1 MIAQM
6 IESIMYFGIGFLLAA
21 LGVLIVAPLVHDR
34 AVRLTMRRLEATIP
48 LSMAELQAD
57 KDLQRAEF
65 AMSTRRLE
73 TTIEQLRTK
82 SAGQLAELGRKGD
95 AINRLKIEL
104 GTVRDQ
110 LSATEDEFAVK
121 TRAALDGQRSLSE
134 KQLAE
139 LRSELDK
146 RSSIANLQK
155 VEIVA
160 LEAQVEAL
168 RERLTPTGE
177 EPKTEAGVVPLV
189 PPVSMDSSQ
198 SPPLIDQ
205 RREGAAVPLMPTA
218 PMDSS
223 QNSPLI
229 DRRHKG
235 DGVPLMPTNSLQN
248 SPLIDPHKGDA
259 VPLIPTAP
267 MDSSQRPK
275 PNNQRRERDVFH
287 FVPKDWSI
295 AELPKTPMDSS
306 QNQRTNNQRHKDDV
320 FHFVPKD
327 WPTTETD
334 SSQSPPPKHQRHEGD
349 ILPFAPNDSAAAEV
363 RSGGPV
369 RDSAARRDAFDQRTG
384 TVRAGSDFSAG
395 LRSVEPSIRVASR
408 RTGLKNQVAS
418 GSSSI
423 GRRTLRAV
431 AACFIAALIG
441 VGGSSAWLSRGDGAK
456 EIFRN
461 WTPSLGSLSSVSTT
475 KYPTAPVPAV
485 AATSPELVHQFEA
498 MPRDLAVVRRS
509 VEQLTEKQEQMAR
522 NIAALRS
529 AEHDIKKKTSSPH
542 LQSRTKLIPWPETRP
557 TTIAGWTLRGVN
569 NGTAVLEGPYGTW
582 RAMQGDTVPG
592 VGRVESMVRW
602 GGRLIVATNSGLIST
617 P

>member
-21 LGVLIVAPLVHDR
+21 LSVLIVVPLVHDR

-73 TTIEQLRTK
+73 LTIEQLGTK

-104 GTVRDQ
+104 GIVRNQ

-121 TRAALDGQRSLSE
+121 TRAALLSE
-134 KQLAE
+134 RQLAE
-139 LRSELDK
+139 LKSELDK

-160 LEAQVEAL
+160 LAAQVEAL

-177 EPKTEAGVVPLV
+177 KPTTGVVPLV
-189 PPVSMDSSQ
+189 PPVPMAPSKSA
-198 SPPLIDQ
+198 PLIDQ

-218 PMDSS
+218 PMDS
-223 QNSPLI
+223 
-229 DRRHKG
+229 
-235 DGVPLMPTNSLQN
+235 LQN
-248 SPLIDPHKGDA
+248 SPLVDRHKGDA
-259 VPLIPTAP
+259 APLIPAVP
-267 MDSSQRPK
+267 MDSLQRPT
-275 PNNQRRERDVFH
+275 PNDQRRERDVFH
-287 FVPKDWSI
+287 FVTKDWSI
-295 AELPKTPMDSS
+295 TELPKTPMDPS
-306 QNQRTNNQRHKDDV
+306 QNQPTNNLRHKDNV
-320 FHFVPKD
+320 FHSVPKD
-327 WPTTETD
+327 WPTTEKD
-334 SSQSPPPKHQRHEGD
+334 SSESPPPKHRHHEGD
-349 ILPFAPNDSAAAEV
+349 TLLFAPKDWAVAEV

-369 RDSAARRDAFDQRTG
+369 RDSAARRDASDQRIE
-384 TVRAGSDFSAG
+384 TVREGSDFSAG
-395 LRSVEPSIRVASR
+395 LRSVEPLIRVASR
-408 RTGLKNQVAS
+408 RTGLKNQIES

-423 GRRTLRAV
+423 GRRTLRAA

-441 VGGSSAWLSRGDGAK
+441 AGGSSAWLSHGEGAK

-461 WTPSLGSLSSVSTT
+461 WTPSRDALSSMSTT
-475 KYPTAPVPAV
+475 KYPSAPVPAM
-485 AATSPELVHQFEA
+485 AATSPELVRQLEA
-498 MPRDLAVVRRS
+498 MPRDLAAVRS
-509 VEQLTEKQEQMAR
+509 GVEQLTEKQEQMAR

-529 AEHDIKKKTSSPH
+529 AEHGTKKKRSSFH

-557 TTIAGWTLRGVN
+557 TTIAGWTLRGIT
-569 NGTAVLEGPYGTW
+569 NGTAVLEGPHGTW
-582 RAMQGDTVPG
+582 SAMQGDTVPG
-592 VGRVESMVRW
+592 VGRVELMVRW
-602 GGRLIVATNSGLIST
+602 GGRLIVATSSGLIST

>member
-1 MIAQM
+1 MIVQM

-21 LGVLIVAPLVHDR
+21 LSVLIVAPLVHDR
-34 AVRLTMRRLEATIP
+34 AVRLTMRRVEATIP

-73 TTIEQLRTK
+73 TIIEQFRTK
-82 SAGQLAELGRKGD
+82 GAGQLAELGRKGD

-121 TRAALDGQRSLSE
+121 TRAALDAQRSLSE

-139 LRSELDK
+139 LKSELDK
-146 RSSIANLQK
+146 RSSITNLQK

-160 LEAQVEAL
+160 LEAKVETL
-168 RERLTPTGE
+168 RERLTPTGAK
-177 EPKTEAGVVPLV
+177 PKTEAGLVPLV
-189 PPVSMDSSQ
+189 PPVPMDSSKG
-198 SPPLIDQ
+198 PTLIEQ
-205 RREGAAVPLMPTA
+205 PRKGAAVPLMPTT
-218 PMDSS
+218 PMHSS
-223 QNSPLI
+223 QNPRLI
-229 DRRHKG
+229 DQRHK
-235 DGVPLMPTNSLQN
+235 
-248 SPLIDPHKGDA
+248 A

-267 MDSSQRPK
+267 MDSLQNTPLVDRHKSDAVMPTAPLDSSQRPT
-275 PNNQRRERDVFH
+275 PNDQRREQDGFH

-295 AELPKTPMDSS
+295 ADLPKTPMDFS
-306 QNQRTNNQRHKDDV
+306 QNHPTNNWRHKDDV

-327 WPTTETD
+327 WPTTEIS
-334 SSQSPPPKHQRHEGD
+334 SSQSPSPKHQRHEGD
-349 ILPFAPNDSAAAEV
+349 ILPFASKDSAAAEV

-369 RDSAARRDAFDQRTG
+369 RDSAARGGAFNQRMG
-384 TVRAGSDFSAG
+384 TVREGPDFSAG

-441 VGGSSAWLSRGDGAK
+441 VGGSSAWLSHNDGAK

-461 WTPSLGSLSSVSTT
+461 WTPSLGFLSSMSTT
-475 KYPTAPVPAV
+475 KYHPAPVPAV
-485 AATSPELVHQFEA
+485 AAMSPELVHELEA
-498 MPRDLAVVRRS
+498 MPRDLAVVRRG

-522 NIAALRS
+522 NIADLRS
-529 AEHDIKKKTSSPH
+529 AEHDIKKKASSPH
-542 LQSRTKLIPWPETRP
+542 LQSRTKLIPWPETKP
-557 TTIAGWTLRGVN
+557 TTIAGWTLRGIT
-569 NGTAVLEGPYGTW
+569 NGTAVLEGPHGTW

-602 GGRLIVATNSGLIST
+602 GGRLIVATSSGLIST

>member
-21 LGVLIVAPLVHDR
+21 LSVLIVVPLVHDR
-34 AVRLTMRRLEATIP
+34 AVRLTIRRLEATIP

-73 TTIEQLRTK
+73 LTIEQLGTK

-104 GTVRDQ
+104 GIVRDQ

-121 TRAALDGQRSLSE
+121 TRALDAQRSLSE
-134 KQLAE
+134 RQLAE
-139 LRSELDK
+139 LKSELDK

-160 LEAQVEAL
+160 RAAQVEAL

-177 EPKTEAGVVPLV
+177 EPTTGVVPLV
-189 PPVSMDSSQ
+189 PPAPMAPSKSA
-198 SPPLIDQ
+198 PLIDQ
-205 RREGAAVPLMPTA
+205 RREGALMPTA
-218 PMDSS
+218 PMDS
-223 QNSPLI
+223 
-229 DRRHKG
+229 
-235 DGVPLMPTNSLQN
+235 LQN
-248 SPLIDPHKGDA
+248 SPLVDRHKGDA
-259 VPLIPTAP
+259 APLIPTVP
-267 MDSSQRPK
+267 MDSSQRPTA
-275 PNNQRRERDVFH
+275 NDQRRERDVFH
-287 FVPKDWSI
+287 FVTKDWSI

-306 QNQRTNNQRHKDDV
+306 QNQPTNNLRHKDNV
-320 FHFVPKD
+320 FHSVPKD
-327 WPTTETD
+327 WPTTEKD
-334 SSQSPPPKHQRHEGD
+334 SSESPPPKPQRHEGD
-349 ILPFAPNDSAAAEV
+349 TLPFAPKDWAVAEV

-369 RDSAARRDAFDQRTG
+369 RDSAARRDVFDQRIE
-384 TVRAGSDFSAG
+384 TVREGSDFSAG

-408 RTGLKNQVAS
+408 RTGLKNQIAS

-423 GRRTLRAV
+423 GRRTLRAA

-441 VGGSSAWLSRGDGAK
+441 AGGSSAWLSHGEGAK

-461 WTPSLGSLSSVSTT
+461 WTPSLGSLSSMSTA
-475 KYPTAPVPAV
+475 KYPPAPVPAM
-485 AATSPELVHQFEA
+485 AATSPELVRQLEA
-498 MPRDLAVVRRS
+498 MPRDLAAVRS
-509 VEQLTEKQEQMAR
+509 GVEQLTEKQEQMAR
-522 NIAALRS
+522 NIVALRS
-529 AEHDIKKKTSSPH
+529 AELGTKKKTSSFH

-557 TTIAGWTLRGVN
+557 TTIAGWTLRGIT
-569 NGTAVLEGPYGTW
+569 NGTAVLEGPHGTW
-582 RAMQGDTVPG
+582 SAMQGDTVPG
-592 VGRVESMVRW
+592 VGRVELMVRW
-602 GGRLIVATNSGLIST
+602 GGRLIVATSSGLIST

>member
-21 LGVLIVAPLVHDR
+21 LSVLIVAPLVHDR

-48 LSMAELQAD
+48 LSMAEVQAD

-73 TTIEQLRTK
+73 LTIEQLRTK

-104 GTVRDQ
+104 GIVRDQ
-110 LSATEDEFAVK
+110 LSATENEFAVK
-121 TRAALDGQRSLSE
+121 TRAALDAQRSLSE
-134 KQLAE
+134 RQLAE
-139 LRSELDK
+139 LKSELDK

-160 LEAQVEAL
+160 LAAQTEAL

-177 EPKTEAGVVPLV
+177 EPTTETGVVPLV
-189 PPVSMDSSQ
+189 PPVPMDPSKRA
-198 SPPLIDQ
+198 PLIDQ
-205 RREGAAVPLMPTA
+205 RREGAAAPLLPTA
-218 PMDSS
+218 PMDS
-223 QNSPLI
+223 
-229 DRRHKG
+229 
-235 DGVPLMPTNSLQN
+235 LQN
-248 SPLIDPHKGDA
+248 SPLVDRHKGDA
-259 VPLIPTAP
+259 APLIPAVP
-267 MDSSQRPK
+267 MDSLQRPT
-275 PNNQRRERDVFH
+275 PNDQRRERDVFH
-287 FVPKDWSI
+287 FVTKDWSI
-295 AELPKTPMDSS
+295 TELPKTPMNPS
-306 QNQRTNNQRHKDDV
+306 QNQPTNNLRHKDNV
-320 FHFVPKD
+320 FHFLPKD
-327 WPTTETD
+327 WPTTEKN
-334 SSQSPPPKHQRHEGD
+334 SSKSPPPKHRHHEGD
-349 ILPFAPNDSAAAEV
+349 TLPFAPKDWAIAEV

-369 RDSAARRDAFDQRTG
+369 RDSAARRDASDQRIE
-384 TVRAGSDFSAG
+384 TVREGSDFSAG

-408 RTGLKNQVAS
+408 RTGLKNQIES

-423 GRRTLRAV
+423 GRRTLRPA

-441 VGGSSAWLSRGDGAK
+441 AGGSSAWLSHGEGAK

-461 WTPSLGSLSSVSTT
+461 WTPLLGSLSSMSTT
-475 KYPTAPVPAV
+475 KYPPAPVPAM
-485 AATSPELVHQFEA
+485 AATSPELVRQLEA
-498 MPRDLAVVRRS
+498 MPRDLAAVRS
-509 VEQLTEKQEQMAR
+509 GVEQLTEKQEQMAR

-529 AEHDIKKKTSSPH
+529 AEHSTKKKTSSFH

-557 TTIAGWTLRGVN
+557 TTIAGWTLRGIT
-569 NGTAVLEGPYGTW
+569 NGTAVLEGPHGTW
-582 RAMQGDTVPG
+582 SAMQGDTVPG

-602 GGRLIVATNSGLIST
+602 GGRLIVATSSGLIST

>member
-6 IESIMYFGIGFLLAA
+6 IESIMYFGIGFLLAT
-21 LGVLIVAPLVHDR
+21 LSVLIVAPLVHDR

-73 TTIEQLRTK
+73 TTIEQLKTK

-104 GTVRDQ
+104 STVRDQ
-110 LSATEDEFAVK
+110 LTATEDEFAVK
-121 TRAALDGQRSLSE
+121 TRAALDAQRSLSE

-139 LRSELDK
+139 LNSELDK
-146 RSSIANLQK
+146 RSSVASLRP

-160 LEAQVEAL
+160 LEARVEAL

-177 EPKTEAGVVPLV
+177 KPKAEAGVVPLV
-189 PPVSMDSSQ
+189 PPVPMDSSKG
-198 SPPLIDQ
+198 PTLIEQ

-218 PMDSS
+218 PVDCL
-223 QNSPLI
+223 QNTPLVE
-229 DRRHKG
+229 RHKR
-235 DGVPLMPTNSLQN
+235 
-248 SPLIDPHKGDA
+248 DA
-259 VPLIPTAP
+259 VISTAP
-267 MDSSQRPK
+267 MDSSQRPT
-275 PNNQRRERDVFH
+275 PNDQRREQDVFH

-295 AELPKTPMDSS
+295 AEPPKTPMDSS
-306 QNQRTNNQRHKDDV
+306 QNHTTNNRRHKDGV
-320 FHFVPKD
+320 FRFVPKD
-327 WPTTETD
+327 WSTTEID
-334 SSQSPPPKHQRHEGD
+334 SSQSPPPKRQRHDGD
-349 ILPFAPNDSAAAEV
+349 TLPFAQKDWAAAEV
-363 RSGGPV
+363 RSGRAV
-369 RDSAARRDAFDQRTG
+369 RDSSARRDAFDQRIG
-384 TVRAGSDFSAG
+384 TIREGSDFSAG

-408 RTGLKNQVAS
+408 RTGLKDQVAS

-423 GRRTLRAV
+423 ARRALRAA
-431 AACFIAALIG
+431 AACFIGALIG
-441 VGGSSAWLSRGDGAK
+441 VGGSSAWLSHSDGTK

-461 WTPSLGSLSSVSTT
+461 WTPSLGFLSSMSTT
-475 KYPTAPVPAV
+475 KYPPAPVPAA
-485 AATSPELVHQFEA
+485 AATSPELVQQLEA
-498 MPRDLAVVRRS
+498 MPRDLAVVKRG

-522 NIAALRS
+522 NSALRS
-529 AEHDIKKKTSSPH
+529 AEYDIKKKTSSPH
-542 LQSRTKLIPWPETRP
+542 LQTRTKLLPWPETKP
-557 TTIAGWTLRGVN
+557 TTIAGWTLRRIA
-569 NGTAVLEGPYGTW
+569 NGTAVLEGPHGTW

-602 GGRLIVATNSGLIST
+602 GGRLIVATSSGLIST